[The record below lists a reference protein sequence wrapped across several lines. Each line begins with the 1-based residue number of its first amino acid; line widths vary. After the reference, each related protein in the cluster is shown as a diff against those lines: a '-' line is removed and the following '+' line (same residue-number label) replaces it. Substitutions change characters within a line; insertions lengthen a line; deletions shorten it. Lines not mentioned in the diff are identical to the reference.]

1 MRIQVEMEPD
11 QDMEVDADVTPDDD
25 MGNEME
31 SELLPAH
38 RAEALD
44 VLASIEFKFGRLRE
58 TLYVERMEQLAWEES
73 LITDGTHPELLH
85 YQKELSARRDKRI
98 ELASRKRE
106 LEIAT
111 IQKKR
116 RVNEDGTWSWW
127 QHERDQL
134 QTDMI
139 AENNRKKR
147 KLERERRAVERPQP
161 VRRIPHPP
169 VDVPPAP
176 TLREIADSFPFS
188 DRASKRRK
196 LTDAPPRNVYPELS
210 TLSNSEVNSD
220 LEFLYSLRRPAYEP
234 RMPSGSHLNGLPMGG
249 PMYDSFPP
257 DSFPRDRMPP
267 PPGYAHHLPQ
277 PPPPGLQNGP
287 SSVVPPFPFNSNSH
301 SAGGRTHHHHHP
313 GPASNPSSIHNPP
326 GNSIHGPSPFA
337 PMDPDIAGPHSHY
350 GSTTQPPPPGFHG
363 PGSSRRSS
371 MSPAPSTFA
380 GKGTGQWMGAGMGMP
395 MFNLGGPSKGPPAD
409 WITDSRQ
416 EDERRER
423 EHRERE
429 HRERE
434 HREREAREARDKE
447 YDRREREREHYR
459 QLDRDR
465 ERDESLMAQ
474 QQQQMMHRHPS
485 HSHGNPVHPHHHH
498 RPHHHHVVH
507 HHHTGMGPSS
517 AGPSL
522 SPRAAREY
530 ERPHSRPNAEII
542 NLSASK
548 SSTWKGD
555 EPPPRRPM
563 TLPDERDR
571 PAAVP
576 FAMGAPPHRTNS
588 PRASWSVPDGYR
600 ESSSHRYPPASS
612 SSSRP
617 PLPNPLSV
625 SPQTRTLP
633 PPTSPNRYRD
643 DLPPPKKLLPP
654 LDGRPPVDPKNGMRM
669 NELREKDR
677 MLSSPPPR
685 MALPPRVPQLVD
697 GS

>member
-25 MGNEME
+25 MANEME

-73 LITDGTHPELLH
+73 LIIDGTHPELLH
-85 YQKELSARRDKRI
+85 YQKELSQRRDKRI

-188 DRASKRRK
+188 DRPSKRRK
-196 LTDAPPRNVYPELS
+196 LTDVPSRNVYPELS

-257 DSFPRDRMPP
+257 DNFPPRDRMPP
-267 PPGYAHHLPQ
+267 LQGMRTTYLHLRHQAFKPV
-277 PPPPGLQNGP
+277 LHP
-287 SSVVPPFPFNSNSH
+287 SHLSH
-301 SAGGRTHHHHHP
+301 STATTIQPEVAVTTIITRDRHRILLDTQSSRQQHP
-313 GPASNPSSIHNPP
+313 WTLTVCA
-326 GNSIHGPSPFA
+326 
-337 PMDPDIAGPHSHY
+337 Y
-350 GSTTQPPPPGFHG
+350 GSRHSRAALTLRIDYSTATPRVSRPGIV
-363 PGSSRRSS
+363 RRSS

-395 MFNLGGPSKGPPAD
+395 MFNLGGPSKGPSAD

-423 EHRERE
+423 EHRERD
-429 HRERE
+429 
-434 HREREAREARDKE
+434 HREREARDARDKE

-474 QQQQMMHRHPS
+474 QQQQQMMHRHSS
-485 HSHGNPVHPHHHH
+485 HSHGNPVHAHHHH

-542 NLSASK
+542 NLSAPK
-548 SSTWKGD
+548 SSVWKGD
-555 EPPPRRPM
+555 EPPQRRPM
-563 TLPDERDR
+563 SLPDERDR

-600 ESSSHRYPPASS
+600 ESPGHRYPPPSS

-617 PLPNPLSV
+617 LFQIRCQCLRKQEHYRLPHR
-625 SPQTRTLP
+625 RTGIEM
-633 PPTSPNRYRD
+633 TC
-643 DLPPPKKLLPP
+643 LLQ
-654 LDGRPPVDPKNGMRM
+654 RNCCR
-669 NELREKDR
+669 R
-677 MLSSPPPR
+677 
-685 MALPPRVPQLVD
+685 
-697 GS
+697 